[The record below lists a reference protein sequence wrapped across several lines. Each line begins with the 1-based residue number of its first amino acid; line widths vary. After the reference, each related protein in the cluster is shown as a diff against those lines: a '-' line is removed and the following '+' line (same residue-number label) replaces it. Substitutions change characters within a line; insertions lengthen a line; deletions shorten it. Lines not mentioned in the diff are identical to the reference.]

1 MKKILALL
9 LALAMVFAFAA
20 CGSNDSNSGDDNK
33 GSGSNEGG
41 SAGGDTADYKIGVIL
56 LGDENEGY
64 TYAHIEGIR
73 AAIEALNIPEE
84 NVIWKYSVPENENCY
99 DAAVDLAEQGCTH
112 IFSNS
117 YGHQSFMV
125 QAAEEFPEVTF
136 CAGTGGYGS
145 YPAALITSRTTLT
158 THLRPVMCPVSSA
171 GMKLKELMDAG
182 EVTDPHIGYVGAYPY
197 AEVVSGYTAFLLG
210 IQSIVPEAYMDVVYT
225 SSWFDPTAEAEAA
238 NALIAMG
245 CVIVSAHADSTGA
258 PSACQAALEA
268 GTTVYSIGYNIDMLS
283 VAPDAALTSA
293 TNVWAVYYT
302 YAFDLIMK
310 GEEIPTDWAAGFNE
324 DAVAITAL
332 GPACAEGTAEKVAE
346 VEAAI
351 KNGELHVF
359 DTSTFTVDG
368 KHIDTYTVLDG
379 QEAISDGYFHESELR
394 SAPYFDIRID
404 GIKEN

>member
-1 MKKILALL
+1 MWVVPVISPALRRRRTKACL
-9 LALAMVFAFAA
+9 LYTSESRARLNNARFLSRVQARGTSDLTAEEK
-20 CGSNDSNSGDDNK
+20 CELLIRCCETIGGK
-33 GSGSNEGG
+33 G
-41 SAGGDTADYKIGVIL
+41 TADYKIGVIL

-136 CAGTGGYGS
+136 CAGTGDT
-145 YPAALITSRTTLT
+145 AATCGLNNVKNYFNYTFEARY
-158 THLRPVMCPVSSA
+158 VSGIVA

-245 CVIVSAHADSTGA
+245 CVIV
-258 PSACQAALEA
+258 
-268 GTTVYSIGYNIDMLS
+268 LS
-283 VAPDAALTSA
+283 
-293 TNVWAVYYT
+293 
-302 YAFDLIMK
+302 LI
-310 GEEIPTDWAAGFNE
+310 
-324 DAVAITAL
+324 
-332 GPACAEGTAEKVAE
+332 
-346 VEAAI
+346 
-351 KNGELHVF
+351 
-359 DTSTFTVDG
+359 
-368 KHIDTYTVLDG
+368 HI
-379 QEAISDGYFHESELR
+379 
-394 SAPYFDIRID
+394 
-404 GIKEN
+404 